1 MKGSKSSLSQF
12 DEKTNRELI
21 EEWMVCARL
30 QSGCLIIRNKQTNC
44 PLWSDSNYLQLF
56 TYWPRQHSAAARFS
70 WSKSLTQFF
79 TKTEHKQFLSGSCYY
94 VSSKQ
99 CLWLFWQPPPS
110 TDNHKWWWWRRWY
123 SFRTNERVQTFPA
136 KQPVPRNLCTLQH
149 KMYSSK
155 LQNMPFPRN
164 ICTLLHSAEI

>member
-1 MKGSKSSLSQF
+1 MR
-12 DEKTNRELI
+12 KTNRELI

-79 TKTEHKQFLSGSCYY
+79 TKSEHKQFLSGSCYH
-94 VSSKQ
+94 VSGKQ

-110 TDNHKWWWWRRWY
+110 TDNHNWWWRRCPVFELTSACKLFRQSNLFLETYVLFNTKCIPPNCKICFFRETPALY
-123 SFRTNERVQTFPA
+123 S
-136 KQPVPRNLCTLQH
+136 
-149 KMYSSK
+149 
-155 LQNMPFPRN
+155 
-164 ICTLLHSAEI
+164 TLLKSKCRTFRSSV